1 MLQLQPTK
9 KCGINSCLV
18 SSKNE
23 KMKLKLNVSGG
34 EGEDELIKFFFSI
47 TRMASGLTRIHDKF
61 AK

>member
-23 KMKLKLNVSGG
+23 KMKLKLNVS